1 MNPRQ
6 ITAAAL
12 LQVERQ
18 GAYSNLTLEPFF
30 AREDTSPQ
38 DRAFASALFYGVL
51 ERQITL
57 DWHLSHYS
65 KTPIAK
71 LDPRPRAARRRGAR
85 PQPSRRRGPGKGA
98 NRAACMAL
106 PGRSGGRC

>member
-30 AREDTSPQ
+30 ARESPSPQ

-71 LDPRPRAARRRGAR
+71 LDPLPRAAPPTSHTKKGHIKAPAR
-85 PQPSRRRGPGKGA
+85 Q
-98 NRAACMAL
+98 
-106 PGRSGGRC
+106 